1 MGRRTGPKGELV
13 SRNSLW
19 VRMLS
24 IVAAVSAGSSLGA
37 CGGSSHKASTPTTA
51 PTSPTTASPSPTSA
65 APPPTTASPIGGRAF
80 HLTNSFTTSDG
91 YSFTV
96 TASGS
101 LGTPATGDSSQLPP
115 GQDALVLPVSGSES
129 IKNTTPG
136 GRDYSGDPVDHST
149 LFALYKS
156 PTPICPVASIGPTD
170 AIYMDLNANVYC
182 LVEVA
187 LFEDQADNGIPAGH
201 SVTLTMDA
209 PVCQTLDNITG
220 GCGTVNAPP
229 NEEPFDYLAAD
240 AQPASACT
248 PSDTLGWIIAS
259 TVPITSCN

>member
-1 MGRRTGPKGELV
+1 
-13 SRNSLW
+13 
-19 VRMLS
+19 
-24 IVAAVSAGSSLGA
+24 
-37 CGGSSHKASTPTTA
+37 
-51 PTSPTTASPSPTSA
+51 
-65 APPPTTASPIGGRAF
+65 
-80 HLTNSFTTSDG
+80 
-91 YSFTV
+91 
-96 TASGS
+96 
-101 LGTPATGDSSQLPP
+101 
-115 GQDALVLPVSGSES
+115 VLPVSGSES

-220 GCGTVNAPP
+220 GCGTVNAPA

-240 AQPASACT
+240 AQPALQALAGLPSLVVLVGASANNQPASACT